1 MTATL
6 AQLRADAEKAQTA
19 LTAEQERQAAAER
32 VAAEARRLR
41 SVDWAFAYVVGYNLR
56 QVEASA
62 KVTDTLAALTEAV
75 TTDLALAARLYL
87 DVTRQMAL
95 SNSLGD
101 DLVKARAILK
111 AAGELPG
118 VYRTGRDP
126 VGDSAP
132 WPLDHGLV
140 RFPSFIELVNDT
152 LTARRAIV
160 GRVQSTE
167 TPETFEGKASEGL
180 KAEALRR
187 EWVLAPEFESLLA
200 LKVQM
205 PARFAQ
211 LPPEEQASV
220 NAYARTRELV
230 GYDAPLPKMVTEGRG
245 QVKPPIYAPNDAVRV
260 RLYSDGYA
268 PRKGA

>member
-1 MTATL
+1 MTATPDL
-6 AQLRADAEKAQTA
+6 AALRTAAEQAA
-19 LTAEQERQAAAER
+19 AAVAAEQERQAAAAA

-41 SVDWAFAYVVGYNLR
+41 SVEWSFHFVVAYHLR
-56 QVEASA
+56 QVEASQ

-126 VGDSAP
+126 VGDNAP

-160 GRVQSTE
+160 GRVQSSE
-167 TPETFEGKASEGL
+167 TPETYEGKASAGL
-180 KAEALRR
+180 KEEAHRR
-187 EWVLAPEFESLLA
+187 EWVLADEFEHLLGY
-200 LKVQM
+200 K
-205 PARFAQ
+205 AQ
-211 LPPEEQASV
+211 HPES
-220 NAYARTRELV
+220 YARNVPEAQKVAAAAYEVGRV
-230 GYDAPLPKMVTEGRG
+230 AWGYDAALPKVVVETSGTPDSLTARQEAERRGRMG
-245 QVKPPIYAPNDAVRV
+245 
-260 RLYSDGYA
+260 
-268 PRKGA
+268 